1 MNYVLGFIFCLE
13 KRQVLLIRKNR
24 PAFQK
29 GYHNGIGGKVEAKEH
44 SRAAMVRECREE
56 CGLHTVEKEWRL
68 FCEMDCTEST
78 DGLSPTWHIDCFTIV
93 VDHDRFKN
101 LISTTDEVIT
111 IWSLMH
117 IHTMNKTLLG
127 NTAWLIAMALDKLSN
142 DAFAVPIMN
151 YHGLSLPLNLKR
163 WKSLTK

>member
-1 MNYVLGFIFCLE
+1 MKYVLGFIFCLE
-13 KRQVLLIRKNR
+13 KRQVLLIRKNK

-29 GYHNGIGGKVEAKEH
+29 GFHNGIGGKVEAEEY
-44 SRAAMVRECREE
+44 SRQAMVRECREE
-56 CGLHTVEKEWRL
+56 CGLSTKEIEWIL
-68 FCEMDCTEST
+68 FCEMDCEQST
-78 DGLSPTWHIDCFTIV
+78 DNISSWWHIDCFFCNV
-93 VDHDRFKN
+93 SHERFRN

-142 DAFAVPIMN
+142 DAFAVPTMN